1 MTATATSQQIVTFRV
16 GEDRFAADI
25 FAVERVLRYQQPTVV
40 PNLPEWIEGVIDY
53 ANRVV
58 PVIDFRRRLGLPRIE
73 PRPET
78 RIIVFALGDG
88 WAAAVVDAVHEV
100 TSVSAEQISPPP
112 ALFRGLSA
120 EYLRGLVRSGDRL
133 VLFVEM
139 DRLLTTTERITLER
153 VSTESPSA

>member
-1 MTATATSQQIVTFRV
+1 MTATASSQQIVTFRV

-25 FAVERVLRYQQPTVV
+25 FAVERVLRYEPPTVV

-58 PVIDFRRRLGLPRIE
+58 PVIDLRRRLGLPRIE

-78 RIIVFALGDG
+78 RIIVFGLGDG
-88 WAAAVVDAVHEV
+88 WAAAVVDAVLEV
-100 TSVSAEQISPPP
+100 ASVSAEQISPPP

-120 EYLRGLVRSGDRL
+120 EYLRGLVRNGERL
-133 VLFVEM
+133 VLLVQM

-153 VSTESPSA
+153 VSTEPPAA